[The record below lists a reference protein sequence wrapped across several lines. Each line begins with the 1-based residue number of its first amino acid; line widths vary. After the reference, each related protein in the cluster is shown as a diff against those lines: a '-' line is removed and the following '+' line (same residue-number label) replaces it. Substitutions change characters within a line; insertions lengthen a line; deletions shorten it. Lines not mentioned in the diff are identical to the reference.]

1 MCGIIG
7 SVNIKFDVNSCT
19 SSLLHRGPDEQNTFM
34 DEKVLLHHL
43 RLTILDSEGG
53 KQPMHYLDRYVIIF
67 NGEMYNHM
75 KVREELKLEC
85 QSRSDTETILHA
97 YHKLGAK
104 CLNYFDGMFALCIYD
119 KKERKLFLARD
130 RAGKKPLYFYHKS
143 DNFAFA
149 SELNALRKQLDLKI
163 NEEHINEYLIG
174 AFINGKTAYDNVK
187 ELLGG
192 CYMILDIDKPI
203 PQIQRWWNINNTYN
217 NPVKDDYSTVK
228 ANVKQ
233 YLNDAVLSRID
244 SSDLEVGTFLSGGI
258 DSGLVTAMAAKIN
271 PSIQA
276 FTIAFEGAFDE
287 SKLAT
292 LVAKKY
298 NISHEIIN
306 IKFDNLQNDFEKI
319 ISNYGEP
326 FADSSAIPSY
336 YVSQAAKK
344 HLTVVLNGDGAD
356 ELFAGYRRYVLAS
369 KYDLYNMPGWAKKL
383 SKLGNNIL
391 PEAHNKKSYYNYFKR
406 LVNIFSTEGKDVY
419 WATTSDMWTG
429 FENQFNEL
437 PKSDSI
443 IYNLMSLLENSRK
456 LTGLQKQMNLDFLV
470 LLGGILLKKMD
481 IATMANSLEGRSPFL
496 CKELLNYAPRIS
508 DSYKIKGTQTK
519 YVLRDIA
526 KDLLPPELVNQP
538 KRGFEIPLKNW
549 VENEFSD
556 MINDRIAT
564 GNDYVSKFID
574 KKFLRKLIDNKIP
587 ISKEKRAKMLYR
599 LLVTEIWYNEN
610 YKVRESQETFNSFS

>member
-53 KQPMHYLDRYVIIF
+53 KQPMHYLDRYVITF

-130 RAGKKPLYFYHKS
+130 RAGKKPLYFYHKN

-163 NEEHINEYLIG
+163 NEAHINEYLIG
-174 AFINGKTAYDNVK
+174 AFINGKTAYENVT

-192 CYMILDIDKPI
+192 CYMTLDIDKPI
-203 PQIQRWWNINNTYN
+203 PQIQRWWNINNAYN
-217 NPVKDDYSTVK
+217 NPVRDDYPTVK
-228 ANVKQ
+228 ANVRQ

-298 NISHEIIN
+298 NVSHEIIN

-391 PEAHNKKSYYNYFKR
+391 PEAHNKKSYYNFFRR